1 MEILPHLN
9 ELTYTTSRPKSYSFQ
24 LKQAPGSKMIE
35 PPTIHPASRQSE
47 FYEINISRDVFNE
60 WKEKMLKAGVNL
72 QGTRANITA
81 LFNPVRLEQNQQV
94 HP

>member
-1 MEILPHLN
+1 MEKEETGKIKKLMPRGSDIMEILPHLN

-47 FYEINISRDVFNE
+47 FYEI
-60 WKEKMLKAGVNL
+60 
-72 QGTRANITA
+72 
-81 LFNPVRLEQNQQV
+81 
-94 HP
+94 